1 MDEPLLRPPEQW
13 TADLRTLTIDSL
25 SLSCHARLRERL
37 PGGWTLTD
45 VEDDLARGAWLARR
59 RGRENE
65 FSLGGS
71 EFELRVKSRLAEE
84 GRHPIAQVLNVDE
97 ARSVPRRVG
106 WLAPQRV
113 EFYDLWD
120 EALCDLDAL
129 EAELVRRLA
138 LTDDVRGRPAAQ
150 RELELHQ
157 ELHRLVR
164 RDYGDLGTLID
175 LLEQRP
181 VEPERTIAGVVAGS
195 GRRGRQQ
202 LVVVETGA
210 ADLSEFRGKR
220 VSLRLPDGRA
230 FNTRVTRVQ
239 AQQLHIVEPQDWPG
253 TKDSLVEVAG
263 IPPFGLRRNGQA
275 LEDFLASRVEG
286 AWHDLARLVCRPAEL
301 ASPPL
306 TPPRTFYCDVDPE
319 AHPLNDEQRLAV
331 TGAVAS
337 PHAFLVQGPPGTGK
351 TEVISETIQ
360 QLVGRGERILLLAP
374 AHVAVDEE
382 LKRVGPKPGMRPLRI
397 TFDDDKVD
405 ENVRAYLPHQ
415 VGVELSNRVL
425 RPTAPG
431 QSERWAAELVV
442 VERQLSAL
450 ISARKAEERL
460 NTVRE
465 LVQSSGRRVADTE
478 RQLATY
484 RAKAERDL
492 ERAGA
497 ELAAARQRHA
507 EAKATDIDLAEVA
520 TTIRAER
527 ESLLLET
534 GTAAQELSAAARA
547 EVDWRG
553 RAGDAARAYQ
563 DRRNAHVEVIGHHD
577 MEINQWNAKV
587 TSDRRLVAGATE
599 AEALAVHALQ
609 QVESARGRL
618 GRLAGRVGLGPVAE
632 VRRVLMNAREV
643 AEHRRAELRNSEAQ
657 LAEAVRRQNEVHGR
671 GTSWLAELRDT
682 AERNRQHAENAST
695 QRTLALHRL
704 LDLLARYDNSADPTR
719 QAGVPA
725 DLGGDTAAD
734 SWGQL
739 AAAVLRVLNAVTLPV
754 RAAGRDLRVDPTAFG
769 GVLADFVRTTGE
781 LWSAESG
788 RPDAQRA
795 LLDAETRLSTR
806 LADWR
811 LVDGAVKAQL
821 QQLERAGSDARTLLS
836 RRQAEAIQLGE
847 TVATVTGDIRELGIM
862 GTPEELTRLERR
874 QRVLTYLPAMERRWR
889 ELAENRTD
897 DQLTDD
903 IQASALRATN
913 LVCATTKGI
922 VGRGSDVV
930 RDTDYDT
937 LIVDE
942 ASRVTDSEFLIG
954 AVRARR
960 WVLVGDER
968 QLPPHVDQEDE
979 HFLHALF
986 ALYRHHRGAAT
997 SVDEAIEQLAVYWHE
1012 DAELREFRGGAVRE
1026 QVAKLTEN
1034 GLWEAAFR
1042 ARTDETYKWFAK
1054 RVKADRANAKGF
1066 QQDKADQID
1075 ADRTLLRTMN
1085 QYLVLSLFER
1095 VVENCAEQLKQP
1107 LKWQRR
1113 MPEPLARIVNE
1124 PVYGGAYL
1132 SPPEEEL
1139 AKAGA
1144 RRLVVPNMCD
1154 RPVVFIDTSRY
1165 RKDAQDSPAKR
1176 GNGFENTLEQKMVLR
1191 ACKIYHD
1198 ELDRT
1203 RSQPITVSV
1212 LSFYRAQ
1219 AQAIDD
1225 ALDRKSLPLFD
1236 IQVVDVV
1243 DRIQGQQADLVVISF
1258 VRARDRGAISSRF
1271 GTWLQDVRRL
1281 NVACTR
1287 ARRAL
1292 LLVGHADT
1300 LRRLGTNPDGTPRDA
1315 NALPAVNFYRN
1326 LFGLFDGSSPEF
1338 LMLHK
1343 LGSGSAG

>member
-1 MDEPLLRPPEQW
+1 MDEPLLRPPDQW
-13 TADLRTLTIDSL
+13 TAELRTLTIDSL
-25 SLSCHARLRERL
+25 PLSCHARLKERL
-37 PGGWTLTD
+37 PGGRTLTD

-65 FSLGGS
+65 FSIGGR

-106 WLAPQRV
+106 WIAPQQV

-120 EALCDLDAL
+120 EVLCDLDAL
-129 EAELVRRLA
+129 EIELARRLA
-138 LTDDVRGRPAAQ
+138 FTDDVRGRPVAQ

-164 RDYGDLGTLID
+164 REYGDLSTLID

-181 VEPERTIAGVVAGS
+181 VKPERTIAGVVAGS

-210 ADLSEFRGKR
+210 ADLAEFRGKR

-239 AQQLHIVEPQDWPG
+239 ARQLHIVEPQDWPG
-253 TKDSLVEVAG
+253 TKDGLVDVAG

-275 LEDFLASRVEG
+275 LEDFLAARVEG

-306 TPPRTFYCDVDPE
+306 TPPRTFYCDIDSD
-319 AHPLNDEQRLAV
+319 AHPLNEEQRLAV

-360 QLVGRGERILLLAP
+360 QLVGRGERVLLLAP
-374 AHVAVDEE
+374 AHVAVDEV
-382 LKRVGPKPGMRPLRI
+382 LKRVGPKSGMRPLRI

-405 ENVRAYLPHQ
+405 ESVRAYLPQQ

-425 RPTAPG
+425 RPTGPG
-431 QSERWAAELVV
+431 QSERWAAERVV
-442 VERQLSAL
+442 VESQLAALTSAQ
-450 ISARKAEERL
+450 SAGERL
-460 NTVRE
+460 NAVRE
-465 LVQSSGRRVADTE
+465 LVQSSGRQVAETDK
-478 RQLATY
+478 QLATY
-484 RAKAERDL
+484 RARAKRDL
-492 ERAGA
+492 ERAAA

-527 ESLLLET
+527 ESLMSET
-534 GTAAQELSAAARA
+534 GTAAHGLSAAARA
-547 EVDWRG
+547 EVDWRD
-553 RAGDAARAYQ
+553 RAGNAARAYQ
-563 DRRNAHVEVIGHHD
+563 DRRHAHVEVVGQHD
-577 MEINQWNAKV
+577 MGINQLS
-587 TSDRRLVAGATE
+587 TTITTQRRFVADATE
-599 AEALAVHALQ
+599 AEASAVYALQ
-609 QVESARGRL
+609 QVETARGRL
-618 GRLAGRVGLGPVAE
+618 GQLAGRVGLGQVAE
-632 VRRVLMNAREV
+632 ARRVLAKARSA
-643 AEHRRAELRNSEAQ
+643 AEQRRAELRNSEAQ
-657 LAEAVRRQNEVHGR
+657 LAEAVRRRNEVHGR
-671 GTSWLAELRDT
+671 GSGWLAELRDT
-682 AERNRQHAENAST
+682 AERNRQHTENAGT

-704 LDLLARYDNSADPTR
+704 LDLLARYDNSAEQTR
-719 QAGVPA
+719 LAGAPA
-725 DLGGDTAAD
+725 DPAGDIGAD
-734 SWGQL
+734 SCGQL
-739 AAAVLRVLNAVTLPV
+739 AAAVLRVLAAVTPPI
-754 RAAGRDLRVDPTAFG
+754 RAAGLDLRVEPTAFG
-769 GVLADFVRTTGE
+769 GVLAAFVRTTGE
-781 LWSAESG
+781 LWYAEST

-795 LLDAETRLSTR
+795 LLDAEARLSTR

-811 LVDGAVKAQL
+811 LVDGAVTTQL
-821 QQLERAGSDARTLLS
+821 QRLESADSDARTLLN
-836 RRQAEAIQLGE
+836 RRQAEAIQLAE
-847 TVATVTGDIRELGIM
+847 TLATATSEMGGLGVM
-862 GTPEELTRLERR
+862 GTPEELARLQRR
-874 QRVLTYLPAMERRWR
+874 QLVLTHLPAMERRWR
-889 ELAENRTD
+889 ELVEDRTD
-897 DQLTDD
+897 DQLIDD
-903 IQASALRATN
+903 IQTSALRATN

-997 SVDEAIEQLAVYWHE
+997 SVDEAVDQLAEYWHE
-1012 DAELREFRGGAVRE
+1012 DAELREFRGEAVRE
-1026 QVAKLTEN
+1026 QAAKLTEN
-1034 GLWEAAFR
+1034 GLWEATFR
-1042 ARTDETYKWFAK
+1042 ARMDETYTWFAK
-1054 RVKADRANAKGF
+1054 RVKADRAKGF
-1066 QQDKADQID
+1066 QQDAADQVD
-1075 ADRTLLRTMN
+1075 PDRALLRTMN
-1085 QYLVLSLFER
+1085 QYLVRSLFER
-1095 VVENCAEQLKQP
+1095 VVENCADELKQP

-1113 MPEPLARIVNE
+1113 MPAPLAKIVNK

-1132 SPPEEEL
+1132 SPPDEEL

-1144 RRLVVPNMCD
+1144 RRLVVPNMFD
-1154 RPVVFIDTSRY
+1154 RPVVFVDTSRY
-1165 RKDAQDSPAKR
+1165 RKDAEDSPAKR
-1176 GNGFENTLEQKMVLR
+1176 GNGFENKLEKQMVLR

-1258 VRARDRGAISSRF
+1258 VRARDRGAISPRF
-1271 GTWLQDVRRL
+1271 GTWLQDIRRL

-1300 LRRLGTNPDGTPRDA
+1300 LRRLGTNRDGTPRDA
-1315 NALPAVNFYRN
+1315 NAVPAVNFYQN
-1326 LFGLFDGSSPEF
+1326 LFGLFDGSSSEF